1 MNFTFK
7 YTTMDFN
14 INKILVPSGKK
25 INIESFDTKYV
36 GTYTKDKAKKALKR
50 NTKELKSM
58 QEVFY
63 ADNRYSLLIVLQ
75 ASDAAGKDG
84 AIRHVL
90 GGLNPQG
97 CRVHSFKAPSKLELE
112 HDYIWRHYLTLPE
125 RGMIEIFN
133 RSHYENVVVTKVHP
147 EYIMGER
154 IPGINSVDKVDT
166 DFWKNRYKQINNFE
180 KHIYE
185 NGTHILKFFLNIS
198 KDEQKKRFLARLD
211 TPEKNWKF
219 STGDLK
225 ERKYWD
231 NYRKA
236 FEDMINETTTD
247 YAPWHVIPADNKWF
261 SRIAIGKII
270 YEKMKSLDLKYPPA
284 EKPEL
289 LEEARK
295 QLMSE

>member
-1 MNFTFK
+1 
-7 YTTMDFN
+7 MDFDM
-14 INKILVPSGKK
+14 NKISVKPGQK
-25 INIESFDTKYV
+25 INIEDYDTKYV
-36 GTYTKDKAKKALKR
+36 GTYTKDKAKKALKK
-50 NTKELKSM
+50 NTKELKEM
-58 QEVFY
+58 QEMFY
-63 ADNRYSLLIVLQ
+63 ADNRYSLLIILQ

-97 CRVHSFKAPSKLELE
+97 CRVHSFKAPSKIELE
-112 HDYIWRHYLTLPE
+112 HDYIWRHYIALPE

-133 RSHYENVVVTKVHP
+133 RSHYENVIVTKVHP

-154 IPGINSVDKVDT
+154 IPNVDSVPKVNDG
-166 DFWKNRYKQINNFE
+166 FWKNRYKQINNFE
-180 KHIYE
+180 KHIYD

-198 KDEQKKRFLARLD
+198 KDEQRNRFLARLD

-225 ERKYWD
+225 ERKYWND
-231 NYRKA
+231 YRKA
-236 FEDMINETTTD
+236 FEDMINETSTD

-261 SRIAIGKII
+261 SRIAIGKVI
-270 YEKMKSLDLKYPPA
+270 YEKMKSLDLKYPLA

-295 QLMSE
+295 QLLSE

>member
-1 MNFTFK
+1 MEF
-7 YTTMDFN
+7 DL
-14 INKILVPSGKK
+14 NKILVTPDKK
-25 INIESFDTKYV
+25 INIEDFDTKYV
-36 GTYTKDKAKKALKR
+36 GTFTKDTAKKELKK
-50 NTKELKSM
+50 NTKELKKM

-63 ADNRYSLLIVLQ
+63 ADDRYSLLIILQ

-97 CRVHSFKAPSKLELE
+97 CRVHSFKAPSKLELQ
-112 HDYIWRHYLTLPE
+112 HDYIWRHYLALPE

-133 RSHYENVVVTKVHP
+133 RSHYENVIITKVHP
-147 EYIMGER
+147 EYILGEH
-154 IPGINSVDKVDT
+154 IPKIDSVNKIDDA
-166 DFWKNRYKQINNFE
+166 FWKNRYEQINNFE
-180 KHIYE
+180 KHIHE
-185 NGTHILKFFLNIS
+185 NGTRILKFFLNLS

-225 ERKYWD
+225 ERKYW
-231 NYRKA
+231 NEYRKA
-236 FEDMINETTTD
+236 FEDMINETSTE
-247 YAPWHVIPADNKWF
+247 YAPWHIIPADNKWF

-284 EKPEL
+284 ENPEL
-289 LEEARK
+289 LEQARK
-295 QLMSE
+295 QLINE

>member
-1 MNFTFK
+1 MEF
-7 YTTMDFN
+7 D
-14 INKILVPSGKK
+14 INKIKVKPSEK
-25 INIESFDTKYV
+25 INIEDFDTKYV
-36 GTYTKDKAKKALKR
+36 GTYTKDKAKKALKK
-50 NTKELKSM
+50 NTKELKKM

-63 ADNRYSLLIVLQ
+63 ADNRYSLLIILQ

-112 HDYIWRHYLTLPE
+112 HDYIWRHYIALPQ

-154 IPGINSVDKVDT
+154 IPEVDSVEKVDEN
-166 DFWKNRYKQINNFE
+166 FWKNRYMQINNFE

-185 NGTHILKFFLNIS
+185 NGTHILKFYLNLS

-225 ERKYWD
+225 ERKYW
-231 NYRKA
+231 NEYRKA
-236 FEDMINETTTD
+236 FEDMLIETTTN

-270 YEKMKSLDLKYPPA
+270 YEKMKSLNLQYPLA

-295 QLMSE
+295 QLMRE

>member
-1 MNFTFK
+1 
-7 YTTMDFN
+7 MDFDM
-14 INKILVPSGKK
+14 NKISVKPGQK
-25 INIESFDTKYV
+25 INIEDYDTKYV
-36 GTYTKDKAKKALKR
+36 GTYTKDKAKKALKK
-50 NTKELKSM
+50 NTKELKEM
-58 QEVFY
+58 QEMFY
-63 ADNRYSLLIVLQ
+63 ADDRYSLLIILQ

-97 CRVHSFKAPSKLELE
+97 CRVHSFKAPSKIELQ

-133 RSHYENVVVTKVHP
+133 RSHYENVIVTKVHP
-147 EYIMGER
+147 EYIMSEH
-154 IPGINSVDKVDT
+154 IPNVDSVTKVND

-180 KHIYE
+180 KHIYD

-198 KDEQKKRFLARLD
+198 KNEQRNRFLARLD

-225 ERKYWD
+225 ERKYWN

-236 FEDMINETTTD
+236 FEDMVNETSTD

-270 YEKMKSLDLKYPPA
+270 YEKMKSLDLKYPLA
-284 EKPEL
+284 EKPDL

-295 QLMSE
+295 QLLSE

>member
-1 MNFTFK
+1 
-7 YTTMDFN
+7 MDFD
-14 INKILVPSGKK
+14 INKIRVSPDKK
-25 INIESFDTKYV
+25 VNIEDFDTKYV
-36 GTYTKDKAKKALKR
+36 GTYTKDHAKKALKK
-50 NTKELKSM
+50 NTKELKTM
-58 QEVFY
+58 QEMFY
-63 ADNRYSLLIVLQ
+63 ADDRYSLLIILQ

-112 HDYIWRHYLTLPE
+112 HDYIWRHYIALPE

-154 IPGINSVDKVDT
+154 IPGRNSVDRID
-166 DFWKNRYKQINNFE
+166 DEFWKNRYEQINNFE

-185 NGTHILKFFLNIS
+185 NGTHILKFFLNLS
-198 KDEQKKRFLARLD
+198 KDEQKKRFLARID

-219 STGDLK
+219 SSADLK
-225 ERKYWD
+225 ERKYW
-231 NYRKA
+231 NQYRKA
-236 FEDMINETTTD
+236 FEDMINETTTE

-289 LEEARK
+289 LEEAKK

>member
-1 MNFTFK
+1 MEF
-7 YTTMDFN
+7 D
-14 INKILVPSGKK
+14 INKILVKPGKK
-25 INIESFDTKYV
+25 INIEDYDTKYV
-36 GTYTKDKAKKALKR
+36 GTYTKETAKKQLKK
-50 NTKELKSM
+50 NTKELKKM

-63 ADNRYSLLIVLQ
+63 ADDRFSLLIILQ

-97 CRVHSFKAPSKLELE
+97 CRVHSFKAPSKIELE
-112 HDYIWRHYLTLPE
+112 HDYIWRHYLALPE

-133 RSHYENVVVTKVHP
+133 RSHYENVIVTKVHP

-154 IPGINSVDKVDT
+154 IPNVNSVNKVDA
-166 DFWKNRYKQINNFE
+166 DFWKNRYEQINNFE

-185 NGTHILKFFLNIS
+185 NGTQILKFYLNLS

-225 ERKYWD
+225 ERKYW
-231 NYRKA
+231 NEYRKA

-247 YAPWHVIPADNKWF
+247 YAPWHIIPADNKWF

-270 YEKMKSLDLKYPPA
+270 YEKMKSLNLKYPPA

>member
-1 MNFTFK
+1 MEF
-7 YTTMDFN
+7 D
-14 INKILVPSGKK
+14 INKIKVKTSEK
-25 INIESFDTKYV
+25 INIEDFDTKYV
-36 GTYTKDKAKKALKR
+36 GTYTKDKAKKALKK
-50 NTKELKSM
+50 NTKELKKM

-63 ADNRYSLLIVLQ
+63 ADNRYSLLIILQ

-112 HDYIWRHYLTLPE
+112 HDYIWRHYIALPE

-133 RSHYENVVVTKVHP
+133 RSHYENVIVTKVHP
-147 EYIMGER
+147 GYIMGER
-154 IPGINSVDKVDT
+154 IPEVDSVEKVDEN
-166 DFWKNRYKQINNFE
+166 FWKNRYMQINNFE

-185 NGTHILKFFLNIS
+185 NGTHILKFYLNIS

-219 STGDLK
+219 SSGDLK
-225 ERKYWD
+225 ERKYW
-231 NYRKA
+231 NEYRKA
-236 FEDMINETTTD
+236 FEDMLNETTTN

-270 YEKMKSLDLKYPPA
+270 YEKMKSLNLQYPLA

-295 QLMSE
+295 QLMRE

>member
-1 MNFTFK
+1 MEF
-7 YTTMDFN
+7 DL
-14 INKILVPSGKK
+14 NKILVTPDKK
-25 INIESFDTKYV
+25 INIEDFDTKYV
-36 GTYTKDKAKKALKR
+36 GTFTKDTAKKELKK
-50 NTKELKSM
+50 NTKELKKM

-63 ADNRYSLLIVLQ
+63 ADDRYSLLIILQ

-97 CRVHSFKAPSKLELE
+97 CRVHSFKAPSKLELQ
-112 HDYIWRHYLTLPE
+112 HDYIWRHYLALPE

-133 RSHYENVVVTKVHP
+133 RSHYENVIITKVHP
-147 EYIMGER
+147 EYIFGEH
-154 IPGINSVDKVDT
+154 IPEIDSVNKIDSE
-166 DFWKNRYKQINNFE
+166 FWKNRYEQINNFE
-180 KHIYE
+180 KHIHE
-185 NGTHILKFFLNIS
+185 NGTRILKFFLNLS

-225 ERKYWD
+225 ERKYW
-231 NYRKA
+231 NEYRKA
-236 FEDMINETTTD
+236 FEDMINETSTE
-247 YAPWHVIPADNKWF
+247 YAPWHIIPADNKWF

-284 EKPEL
+284 ENPEL
-289 LEEARK
+289 LEQARK
-295 QLMSE
+295 QLLNE

>member
-1 MNFTFK
+1 MEF
-7 YTTMDFN
+7 DL
-14 INKILVPSGKK
+14 NKILVTPDKK
-25 INIESFDTKYV
+25 VNIEDFDTKYV
-36 GTYTKDKAKKALKR
+36 GTFTKDTAKKELKK
-50 NTKELKSM
+50 NTKELKKM

-63 ADNRYSLLIVLQ
+63 ADDRYSLLIILQ

-97 CRVHSFKAPSKLELE
+97 CRVHSFKAPSKLELQ
-112 HDYIWRHYLTLPE
+112 HDYIWRHYLALPE

-133 RSHYENVVVTKVHP
+133 RSHYENVIITKVHP
-147 EYIMGER
+147 EYILGEH
-154 IPGINSVDKVDT
+154 IPKIDSVNKIDDA
-166 DFWKNRYKQINNFE
+166 FWKNRYEQINNFE
-180 KHIYE
+180 KHIHE
-185 NGTHILKFFLNIS
+185 NGTRILKFFLNLS

-225 ERKYWD
+225 ERKYW
-231 NYRKA
+231 NEYRKA
-236 FEDMINETTTD
+236 FEDMINETSTE
-247 YAPWHVIPADNKWF
+247 YAPWHIIPADNKWF

-284 EKPEL
+284 ENPEL
-289 LEEARK
+289 LEQARK
-295 QLMSE
+295 QLLNE